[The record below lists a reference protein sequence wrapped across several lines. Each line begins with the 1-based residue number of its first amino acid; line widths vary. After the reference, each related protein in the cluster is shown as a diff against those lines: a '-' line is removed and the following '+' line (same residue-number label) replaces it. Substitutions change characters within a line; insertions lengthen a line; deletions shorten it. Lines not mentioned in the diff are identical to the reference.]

1 MNKEKYEKAE
11 FKVPKQW
18 KLKYNKLLKL
28 DLDKVERSNDKIW
41 SELSEDIVNIVNYES
56 NIMVDVGWYPEFSKN
71 GHYGLVVI
79 ENNEWQKPIETFVT
93 RNTNELI
100 EKIIMIL
107 DKY

>member
-1 MNKEKYEKAE
+1 MSKKIYEKAE

-28 DLDKVERSNDKIW
+28 DLDKVERCNDKIW
-41 SELSEDIVNIVNYES
+41 NKLSEDIVNIVNYES
-56 NIMVDVGWYPEFSKN
+56 NIMVDVGWYPEFSHN

-93 RNTNELI
+93 RNINELI